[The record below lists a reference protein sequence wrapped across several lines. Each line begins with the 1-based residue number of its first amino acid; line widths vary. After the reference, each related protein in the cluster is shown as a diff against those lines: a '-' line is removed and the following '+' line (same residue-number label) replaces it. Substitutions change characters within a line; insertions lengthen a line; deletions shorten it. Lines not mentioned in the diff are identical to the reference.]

1 MNKTYFMKTFN
12 LNINLFVFF
21 TFGLVIT
28 FISSMFDTPI
38 ETGKLDLLN
47 KIPILFEKIYKISLT
62 ATLLLTLFILISVTF
77 EIRDRLKKD
86 TLTNSFRSI
95 TKTLKFRRF
104 IAQSE
109 RINNS
114 NGSHN
119 RTTRNPIYIDF
130 NKAVRKSV
138 VDVREHQTVIFI
150 KVPHSQQAQKILK
163 EMEGLIKE
171 EISTCNPDYYFSTPQ
186 RIGNQLWFTGTKR

>member
-12 LNINLFVFF
+12 LNINLFVLF
-21 TFGLVIT
+21 TFSLVTT
-28 FISSMFDTPI
+28 FISLMFDTPI

-62 ATLLLTLFILISVTF
+62 ATLVLTIFILISVTF

-86 TLTNSFRSI
+86 TLTNYFISI

-104 IAQSE
+104 ICQSE

-114 NGSHN
+114 NGFHN
-119 RTTRNPIYIDF
+119 KATRNPIYIDF
-130 NKAVRKSV
+130 NNAVRKAV
-138 VDVREHQTVIFI
+138 VDVHEHQTLIFI
-150 KVPHSQQAQKILK
+150 KIPHSQQAQKILRD
-163 EMEGLIKE
+163 MEELIKE

-186 RIGNQLWFTGTKR
+186 RISNQLWFTGTKR